1 MQTELVICIKDADAA
16 RNWVKKC
23 TTRDK
28 LFDAVVLEQFIN
40 TLEPVARVRVKERKP
55 DTSADAAR
63 LADDYEQA
71 RKQMD
76 HGTKK
81 ARRTHEPRQC
91 YACRKM
97 GHVARDCTA
106 KLKTENLIPA
116 VEETPLPKTEQRANK
131 SELKC
136 FNCGEKGHISQ

>member
-1 MQTELVICIKDADAA
+1 MQTEFVIRIKDAA

-23 TTRDK
+23 TTRDE

-40 TLEPVARVRVKERKP
+40 ILEPAARVWVKEQKH

-63 LADDYEQA
+63 LADDYKQA

-76 HGTKK
+76 HGMKK

-91 YACRKM
+91 YAC
-97 GHVARDCTA
+97 
-106 KLKTENLIPA
+106 E
-116 VEETPLPKTEQRANK
+116 
-131 SELKC
+131 
-136 FNCGEKGHISQ
+136 